1 MACVE
6 SSVQLAESMLRG
18 YAAGAFA
25 MAGAVD
31 GGDGIHWFDP
41 DPRAVLG
48 RDGLYVS
55 RSLRRTLDSG
65 RFSTTIDRDTEGVIR
80 ACGESAEGR
89 EDTWLSPAFM
99 AGVLVL
105 VEQGWVHSAEAWR
118 DGILVGGV
126 YGVHMNGV
134 FFAESMFS
142 RPPAGRDASK
152 VALVHLVEHCHGR
165 GIELI
170 DCQFLTEHLASLGFV
185 EIAQSQWRTR
195 LHAALMRPTVW
206 MGHER

>member
-1 MACVE
+1 MALVE
-6 SSVQLAESMLRG
+6 SPAQLAQAMLRG

-25 MAGAVD
+25 MD
-31 GGDGIHWFDP
+31 DGDGVHWYDP

-48 RDGLYVS
+48 LAGLHVS
-55 RSLRRTLDSG
+55 RSLRRTLDAG
-65 RFSTTIDRDTEGVIR
+65 RFSVTMDRDTAGVIE
-80 ACGESAEGR
+80 ACAASAQGR

-99 AGVLVL
+99 AAVMVL
-105 VEQGWVHSAEAWR
+105 VEQGWVHSVEVWR
-118 DGILVGGV
+118 EGALVGGV

-152 VALVHLVEHCHGR
+152 VALVHLVEHCQGR
-165 GIELI
+165 SIELI
-170 DCQFLTEHLASLGFV
+170 DCQFLTDHLASLGFV

-195 LHAALMRPTVW
+195 LHAALMCSTVW